1 MTIAL
6 FFQLTVGPCGRYLR
20 GGLRPDEILDTLF
33 SHAGKRRK
41 KAGKQVEDA
50 KAVSKVRDHIAVQ
63 IINEQRALPARY
75 MRPYRGKQ
83 GLAWLKEST
92 RKFVGYYHSEDMLVD
107 IYNRV
112 HKEVSKSSWSTD
124 KIAVVNSNYVNTDP
138 SLDDIATYLA
148 NVIYHII
155 IA

>member
-6 FFQLTVGPCGRYLR
+6 FLQTTVGPCGRYLR

-41 KAGKQVEDA
+41 KAGKQAEDA

-63 IINEQRALPARY
+63 IINAQRALPARY
-75 MRPYRGKQ
+75 TRPYRGAK

-92 RKFVGYYHSEDMLVD
+92 RKFVMYYHSEDMLVD

-124 KIAVVNSNYVNTDP
+124 KIAVVDSTYIDTNP
-138 SLDDIATYLA
+138 SLDDIAAYFA
-148 NVIYHII
+148 NVIYQII
-155 IA
+155 VA

>member
-6 FFQLTVGPCGRYLR
+6 FLQTTVGPCGRYLR
-20 GGLRPDEILDTLF
+20 GGLSPDEILDTLF

-63 IINEQRALPARY
+63 IINAQRALPTRY
-75 MRPYRGKQ
+75 TKSYRGKQ
-83 GLAWLKEST
+83 GLARLLEST
-92 RKFVGYYHSEDMLVD
+92 HKFVKYYHSEDMLVD
-107 IYNRV
+107 IYKRV
-112 HKEVSKSSWSTD
+112 HKEVAKSSWSPA
-124 KIAVVNSNYVNTDP
+124 KIALVDSTYVNTNP

-148 NVIYHII
+148 NVIYQII
-155 IA
+155 VA

>member
-6 FFQLTVGPCGRYLR
+6 FLQTTVGPCGRYLR
-20 GGLRPDEILDTLF
+20 GGLSPDEILDTLF
-33 SHAGKRRK
+33 SHEGKRRK
-41 KAGKQVEDA
+41 KAGKQLEDL
-50 KAVSKVRDHIAVQ
+50 KELTKVRDHIAVQ

-112 HKEVSKSSWSTD
+112 YNEVSKSSWSTD
-124 KIAVVNSNYVNTDP
+124 KIALVDSTYVDTNP

-148 NVIYHII
+148 NVIYQII
-155 IA
+155 VA